1 MASWGSYRIST
12 LHVTRSAV
20 LPYLLRVLNSQ
31 HNIVAY
37 EVALSMCRLIKKY
50 TLLSQLNMA
59 SCARSLTAH
68 LSLYLVVARHR
79 YGPRLQVEWDVILR
93 IIRNLLP
100 YLVGHEDNEQYSLI
114 PVVREILEVIHG
126 TTHHPPPVFPCW
138 RYPKAWG

>member
-1 MASWGSYRIST
+1 MASWGSHRIPT

-50 TLLSQLNMA
+50 
-59 SCARSLTAH
+59 RSLQHMDSRHMTPH
-68 LSLYLVVARHR
+68 DVFGLPSDRVFGHR

-100 YLVGHEDNEQYSLI
+100 YLMGHEDNEQYSLI
-114 PVVREILEVIHG
+114 PVVREILKVIYG
-126 TTHHPPPVFPCW
+126 THRIHS
-138 RYPKAWG
+138 RR